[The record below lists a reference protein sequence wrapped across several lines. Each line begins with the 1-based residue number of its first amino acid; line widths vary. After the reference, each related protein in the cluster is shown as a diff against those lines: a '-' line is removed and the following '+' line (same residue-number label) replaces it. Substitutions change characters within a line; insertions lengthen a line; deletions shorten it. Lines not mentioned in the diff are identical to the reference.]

1 MKNLY
6 LSNSFYGL
14 SGKRIFTLIELLVVI
29 AVIAILASL
38 LLPAL
43 QKARLK
49 ANEAK
54 CLNNLKQIAFS
65 AFSYSSDYY
74 DYAPYG
80 QFGANYMYTNNFN
93 NIFQKYIGTANM
105 IKDKTGYSQSIL
117 VMCPSGKRFDE
128 SATPGVP
135 NFSYGFN
142 DTISRSFGTLS
153 ATKIQYRL
161 SDILKP
167 SKKFMI
173 NDGTAGNGLTSS
185 ANFMFRHNNA
195 ANVIFV
201 DSHVETLKW
210 ITIIPYDAPK
220 NTDFY

>member
-1 MKNLY
+1 MKKFS
-6 LSNSFYGL
+6 LSHPFSCL
-14 SGKRIFTLIELLVVI
+14 PGKRIFTLIELLVVI

-43 QKARLK
+43 QQARLK
-49 ANEAK
+49 AYEAK
-54 CLNNLKQIAFS
+54 CLNNLKQIGFS
-65 AFSYSSDYY
+65 TFSYAADYY

-117 VMCPSGKRFDE
+117 VMCPAGKRFDE
-128 SATPGVP
+128 SASPGVP

-153 ATKIQYRL
+153 AAKIQYRL
-161 SDILKP
+161 ADILKP

-210 ITIIPYDAPK
+210 VVLIPYDAPK
-220 NTDFY
+220 NTNFY